1 MQSGLCKQWVR
12 LGADKLQQLTVK
24 EGNAALFELELE
36 LPDKLLT
43 DLAGRLVG
51 FHARFAR
58 LRQDLRLLVDRDG
71 LEQSSKKHYGKRLPL
86 LDSLRDRYPL
96 VVFHGDVGTGKTATA
111 EAAANA
117 LTKEMHKEAIPFKL
131 STRVR
136 GGGNVGEMSMLIN
149 QAFDLVSHEAG
160 RARLAYRADDP
171 YEWSMLMRLRSS
183 NQLTSAGTSKQL

>member
-86 LDSLRDRYPL
+86 LDSL
-96 VVFHGDVGTGKTATA
+96 HGDVGTGKTATA